1 MSSESKAKRLG
12 LCALFGLSFVWSPMF
27 GTTEAMV
34 FPALSAYP
42 DMLLAS
48 RICNLAGFGIAM
60 AALSFAGEKM
70 RATHK
75 GAALLTAIMLLG
87 SAGMIIGSLV
97 GMGMLPTSWLVVGA
111 AMRGLFYGI
120 LTVFWI
126 GVFVR
131 LDDNTVGAAV
141 AGSLIVYALAGIVIT
156 AAAAVSPILTSILL
170 AACPIAT
177 IMAYV
182 GTRNLP
188 DAHAPVDQES
198 AQAPLRTR
206 VLLYL
211 ANFAFSIMLGALLHY
226 FAFYDTPAALL
237 AFLATAIIFFV
248 VFTAGNDKLGANLVY
263 RVFMMCFAV
272 AVAVALLLGSFDQ
285 PLAILVAS
293 SALAVLVLYTVI
305 IFTDTQARL
314 RNPYW
319 KVPGMCQVFA
329 SIGMICASALFQT
342 THPTGD
348 IPGPQ
353 LMLLASACII
363 FVAGVFS
370 PSSRTRQ
377 RPWGF
382 SSLIPAESPEARAMR
397 RCGELAEECGLT
409 SRELE
414 VLQQL
419 ATGMTKDQIAEALY
433 ISPTTAKTH
442 IRNIYAKLGV
452 HSQRELTSKLE

>member
-1 MSSESKAKRLG
+1 MSNEGEVKRLG
-12 LCALFGLSFVWSPMF
+12 LCSLFGLSLVWSPMF

-42 DMLLAS
+42 DMLFAS
-48 RICNLAGFGIAM
+48 RICNLAGFGLAM
-60 AALSFAGEKM
+60 AILSFAGEKM
-70 RATHK
+70 RAAHK

-87 SAGMIIGSLV
+87 STGMIIGSLV
-97 GMGMLPTSWLVVGA
+97 GMGMLTSHWLVVGA

-141 AGSLIVYALAGIVIT
+141 AGSLIVYAVAGIAIIG
-156 AAAAVSPILTSILL
+156 ASAFSPVLALVLLT
-170 AACPIAT
+170 ACPVAT

-188 DAHAPVDQES
+188 NAHAPVDQES

-206 VLLYL
+206 VLFYV
-211 ANFAFSIMLGALLHY
+211 ANFAFSVMLGALLHY
-226 FAFYDTPAALL
+226 FAFYDTPMALL
-237 AFLATAIIFFV
+237 AFLITAIFFFV
-248 VFTAGNDKLGANLVY
+248 VFTAGYNKLGANLVY
-263 RVFMMCFAV
+263 RIFMMCFALVV
-272 AVAVALLLGSFDQ
+272 AVVLLAGCFDQ
-285 PLAILVAS
+285 SLAVLVAS
-293 SALAVLVLYTVI
+293 AALAFLVLYTVI

-342 THPTGD
+342 AYPTGE

-353 LMLLASACII
+353 LMLLAGACII

-370 PSSRTRQ
+370 PSNRTRQ

-397 RCGELAEECGLT
+397 RCGELAEEYGLT

-419 ATGMTKDQIAEALY
+419 ATGMTKDQIAEALC

-452 HSQRELTSKLE
+452 HSQRELTTKLE